1 VFGYAL
7 KGASLAQ
14 IGAAKMCLS
23 RYTAAISE
31 LINVAGRKAMSLA
44 TKREFFV
51 SWEELHRATR
61 ELAAR
66 QLPASQWRGIIAVS
80 RGGLVPAAIVARELN
95 LRLVESVCVSSYDHT
110 SQREQVSLLKD
121 VSCSDDGEGFLVVDD
136 LVDTGNT
143 LKFLRQRLPK
153 AKFITVY
160 AKPEGMHLVDD
171 FAADLDQQTWI
182 HFPWDMQLH
191 YVAPLVGE

>member
-1 VFGYAL
+1 
-7 KGASLAQ
+7 
-14 IGAAKMCLS
+14 
-23 RYTAAISE
+23 
-31 LINVAGRKAMSLA
+31 MSLA

-66 QLPASQWRGIIAVS
+66 QLPASQWQGIIAVS

-121 VSCSDDGEGFLVVDD
+121 VSCSEDGEGFLVVDD

-171 FAADLDQQTWI
+171 FAADLEQQMWI

>member
-1 VFGYAL
+1 
-7 KGASLAQ
+7 
-14 IGAAKMCLS
+14 
-23 RYTAAISE
+23 
-31 LINVAGRKAMSLA
+31 MSLA

-66 QLPASQWRGIIAVS
+66 QLPAGQWRGIIAVS

-171 FAADLDQQTWI
+171 FAADLDQHTWI